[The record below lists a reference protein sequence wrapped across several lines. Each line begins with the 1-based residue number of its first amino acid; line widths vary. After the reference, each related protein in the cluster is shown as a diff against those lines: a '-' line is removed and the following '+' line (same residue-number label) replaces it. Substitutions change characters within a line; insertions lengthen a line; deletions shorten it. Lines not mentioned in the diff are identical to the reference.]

1 MGQQDGTSEG
11 TSYKQHRL
19 RERTKEISRQL
30 QLLRETMDRR
40 IYVDSV
46 LESALD
52 NLDVELRLL
61 ARDIDRTS

>member
-1 MGQQDGTSEG
+1 MQQDDTSEV

-19 RERTKEISRQL
+19 KERTKEISRQL
-30 QLLRETMDRR
+30 QLLRETLERR

-46 LESALD
+46 IESAID

-61 ARDIDRTS
+61 ARDLDRS